1 MTRSSQRR
9 SEILAHAGQV
19 ATHVGLEGLTIGRLA
34 DDLRMSKS
42 GLFAHFR
49 SKEELQLHTVESE
62 RTRFIELVVRPV
74 LAEPGGKARV
84 QAVFDRWLA
93 WRASRPGGCFFA
105 AASFELDDR
114 PGPVRDLL
122 ARVQREWLDS
132 LARIAGSAVSHG
144 WFRASLDPDTWA
156 WEFYGLMLS
165 YHLAEQLL
173 RDPGALRRV
182 RLAFEELVARS
193 RPAGSST

>member
-1 MTRSSQRR
+1 MLTHYCRAISLPSTTDRAISLAMIRSSQRR

-132 LARIAGSAVSHG
+132 LARIA
-144 WFRASLDPDTWA
+144 
-156 WEFYGLMLS
+156 
-165 YHLAEQLL
+165 
-173 RDPGALRRV
+173 
-182 RLAFEELVARS
+182 
-193 RPAGSST
+193 